1 MKFIRQNY
9 TIHLTDL
16 IKIYIKMSKFNK
28 ETSTNQTKTSIFEK
42 LVPALLVITVGL
54 AFMVGVL
61 WQKVEN
67 LGKGSTKTPT
77 AQQQVA
83 KPQVQIS
90 QIKDLFG
97 KDVIK
102 FGNADS
108 KLIFVEASDPS
119 CPYCHIAGGLNP
131 ELNKQVGPQFTMVK
145 DGGTYVAPVLEIKK
159 LVDEGK
165 ASFVWLY
172 FNGHGNGEL
181 ATKALYC
188 AYEKGKFWEAHDLLM
203 TSKAYDFINNTVKND
218 MAQSGKMVDY
228 LKSANIPDLKAC
240 LDSGKYDDRLASD
253 MSLAG
258 SLGVSGTPGFF
269 VNENNFAGAYSFKDM
284 ESLVTSALK

>member
-1 MKFIRQNY
+1 MIDNLYSFMQNRQ
-9 TIHLTDL
+9 
-16 IKIYIKMSKFNK
+16 MS
-28 ETSTNQTKTSIFEK
+28 ESKTVVKSSLFEK
-42 LVPALLVITVGL
+42 LVPALLVITIGL
-54 AFMVGVL
+54 AFLVGVL

-67 LGKGSTKTPT
+67 LGKGETTTPT
-77 AQQQVA
+77 QQQVA
-83 KPQVQIS
+83 APAPKKVEIS
-90 QIKDLFG
+90 QIKDLFS

-108 KLIFVEASDPS
+108 KVLFVEASDPS

-131 ELNKQVGPQFTMVK
+131 ELNKQVGSQFTLVK
-145 DGGTYVAPVLEIKK
+145 DGGSYIAPVAEMKK
-159 LVDEGK
+159 LVDSGK

-203 TSKAYDFINNTVKND
+203 TSEGYALINDVVKND
-218 MAQSGKMVDY
+218 KTQSGKMVDF
-228 LKSANIPDLKAC
+228 LKPASVPDLKTC

-253 MSLAG
+253 MSLAT

-269 VNENNFAGAYSFKDM
+269 VNENNFAGAYSYKDI
-284 ESLVTSALK
+284 ESIVTSALK

>member
-1 MKFIRQNY
+1 MQK
-9 TIHLTDL
+9 
-16 IKIYIKMSKFNK
+16 
-28 ETSTNQTKTSIFEK
+28 TSQVNKTSIFEK

-54 AFMVGVL
+54 SFLVGIL

-67 LGKGSTKTPT
+67 IGTGTTT
-77 AQQQVA
+77 TGTTQQQAAAPKVEIA
-83 KPQVQIS
+83 
-90 QIKDLFG
+90 QIKDLFN

-108 KLIFVEASDPS
+108 KVLFVEASDPS
-119 CPYCHIAGGLNP
+119 CPYCHIAAGLNP
-131 ELNKQVGPQFTMVK
+131 ALNKQVGTQFTLVK
-145 DGGTYVAPVLEIKK
+145 DGGSYVAPVIEMKK

-181 ATKALYC
+181 ASKALYC
-188 AYEKGKFWEAHDLLM
+188 AYEKGKFWETHDLLM
-203 TSKAYDFINNTVKND
+203 TAAAYDLLNNVVKND
-218 MAQSGKMVDY
+218 TAQIGKLTDF
-228 LKSANIPDLKAC
+228 LKSAMNPTELKTC
-240 LDSGKYDDRLASD
+240 LESGKYDDRLASD
-253 MSLAG
+253 MALAQ

-269 VNENNFAGAYSFKDM
+269 VNENNFAGAYSFTDM

>member
-1 MKFIRQNY
+1 MK
-9 TIHLTDL
+9 
-16 IKIYIKMSKFNK
+16 K
-28 ETSTNQTKTSIFEK
+28 ENRVTSESPKSSIFER
-42 LVPALLVITVGL
+42 LVPAMLVITIGL

-67 LGKGSTKTPT
+67 LGKGGTTGT
-77 AQQQVA
+77 TQQQAAAPAPV
-83 KPQVQIS
+83 KVEIS
-90 QIKDLFG
+90 QIKDLFS

-108 KLIFVEASDPS
+108 KVIFIEASDPS

-145 DGGTYVAPVLEIKK
+145 DGGTYVAPVLEMKK
-159 LVDEGK
+159 LVGEGK

-218 MAQSGKMVDY
+218 MAQSGKMVDF
-228 LKSANIPDLKAC
+228 LKSANIPDLKSC

-253 MSLAG
+253 MNLAA

>member
-1 MKFIRQNY
+1 MK
-9 TIHLTDL
+9 
-16 IKIYIKMSKFNK
+16 K
-28 ETSTNQTKTSIFEK
+28 ENRVTSESPKSSIFER
-42 LVPALLVITVGL
+42 LVPAILVITIGL

-67 LGKGSTKTPT
+67 LGKNGVAGTGT
-77 AQQQVA
+77 AQQQAAPAPV
-83 KPQVQIS
+83 KVELS
-90 QIKDLFG
+90 QIKDLFS
-97 KDVIK
+97 KDVVK

-119 CPYCHIAGGLNP
+119 CPYCHIAGGLNSA
-131 ELNKQVGPQFTMVK
+131 LNKQVGPQFTLVK
-145 DGGTYVAPVLEIKK
+145 DGGTYVAPVLEMKK
-159 LVDEGK
+159 LVNEGK

-181 ATKALYC
+181 ATKAMYC

-203 TSKAYDFINNTVKND
+203 TETAYDFINNTVKND
-218 MAQSGKMVDY
+218 MAQSQKMVDF

-240 LDSGKYDDRLASD
+240 LDSDKYADRLASD
-253 MSLAG
+253 MSLAA

>member
-1 MKFIRQNY
+1 MK
-9 TIHLTDL
+9 
-16 IKIYIKMSKFNK
+16 KVEKV
-28 ETSTNQTKTSIFEK
+28 TSESTKSSVFER
-42 LVPALLVITVGL
+42 LVPAILVITIGL

-67 LGKGSTKTPT
+67 LGKGGTTTTTQEQAAAPAPKK
-77 AQQQVA
+77 VEL
-83 KPQVQIS
+83 S
-90 QIKDLFG
+90 QIKDLFS

-108 KLIFVEASDPS
+108 KVIFVEASDPS

-145 DGGTYVAPVLEIKK
+145 DGGTYVAPVLEMKK

-203 TSKAYDFINNTVKND
+203 TNKAYDFINNTVKND
-218 MAQSGKMVDY
+218 MAQSGKMVDF
-228 LKSANIPDLKAC
+228 LKSANIPDLRAC
-240 LDSGKYDDRLASD
+240 LDSGKYDSRLSSD
-253 MSLAG
+253 MSLAA